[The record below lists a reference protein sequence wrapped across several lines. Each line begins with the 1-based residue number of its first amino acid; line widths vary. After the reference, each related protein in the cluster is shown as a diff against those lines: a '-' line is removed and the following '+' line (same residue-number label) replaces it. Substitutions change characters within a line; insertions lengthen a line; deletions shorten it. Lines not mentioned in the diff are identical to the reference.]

1 MNPGNLH
8 PRPSVIRPAMHDAPQ
23 LDLSLVIPLYNEA
36 ESLPELHAW
45 IRQALAGRTFEVI
58 YVDDGSKD
66 GSWAEIERLYAL
78 FPDEVVGIRFARNY
92 GKSAALQTGFA
103 RATGRTVVTLD
114 ADLQDSPDEIPNIER
129 RILEEG
135 FDVISGWKQKRHDPL
150 SKTLPTKLYN
160 WATRKVSGIPLH
172 DFNCGIKGYRLEV
185 VKAIEVQGEMHRYIP
200 ILAKNAGFT
209 RIGEQVVEHRARKF
223 GSSKF
228 GMERFL
234 NGFLDLLTIAFMSRF
249 ARKPMHLFGALGLA
263 MFFFSFVGVG
273 ALIVHKGL
281 SMLAGDPGRNIT
293 EISTFYISLT
303 GMVLG
308 ALFFATGFIA
318 EMISR
323 NDARRTDYLI
333 AESRGGRKLND
344 E

>member
-1 MNPGNLH
+1 MH
-8 PRPSVIRPAMHDAPQ
+8 PAEQPDISC
-23 LDLSLVIPLYNEA
+23 VIPLYNEA

-45 IRQALAGRTFEVI
+45 IDRVLAGRRFEVI

-66 GSWAEIERLYAL
+66 GSWETIEKLHADH
-78 FPDEVVGIRFARNY
+78 PQEVVGVRFARNY

-103 RATGRTVVTLD
+103 RARGRIVVTLD
-114 ADLQDSPDEIPNIER
+114 ADLQDSPDEIPRLEQ
-129 RILEEG
+129 RILDEG
-135 FDVISGWKQKRHDPL
+135 LDLISGWKQKRHDPL

-160 WATRKVSGIPLH
+160 WATRAVSGIHLH
-172 DFNCGIKGYRLEV
+172 DFNCGIKAYRLEV

-200 ILAKNAGFT
+200 ILAKNAGFS

-223 GSSKF
+223 GTSKF

-234 NGFLDLLTIAFMSRF
+234 NGFLDLLTISFMSRF

-263 MFFFSFVGVG
+263 MFFLSAVGVG
-273 ALIVHKGL
+273 ALVVNKGI
-281 SMLAGDPGRNIT
+281 SMAAGDPSRNIT

-308 ALFFATGFIA
+308 GLFFATGFLA
-318 EMISR
+318 EMVSR
-323 NDARRTDYLI
+323 TDVRRTAYLVS
-333 AESRGGRKLND
+333 ASLGSTEVSD

>member
-1 MNPGNLH
+1 MH
-8 PRPSVIRPAMHDAPQ
+8 VSDRP
-23 LDLSLVIPLYNEA
+23 DLSCVIPLFNEA

-45 IRQALAGRTFEVI
+45 IQRALAGRSFEVI
-58 YVDDGSKD
+58 YIDDGSKD
-66 GSWAEIERLYAL
+66 GSW
-78 FPDEVVGIRFARNY
+78 EVIQQLHTAHPSEVIGIRFARNY
-92 GKSAALQTGFA
+92 GKSAALQTGFT
-103 RATGRTVVTLD
+103 RATGRIVVTLD
-114 ADLQDSPDEIPNIER
+114 ADLQDSPDEILKLER
-129 RILEEG
+129 RILDEG
-135 FDVISGWKQKRHDPL
+135 YDLISGWKQKRHDPL

-160 WATRKVSGIPLH
+160 WATRQVSGIALH

-200 ILAKNAGFT
+200 ILAKNAGFS

-223 GSSKF
+223 GTSKF

-249 ARKPMHLFGALGLA
+249 ARKPMHLFGALGLV

-273 ALIVHKGL
+273 ALIAHKGL

-308 ALFFATGFIA
+308 ALFFATGFLA

-323 NDARRTDYLI
+323 TDARSTMYQVSESVGGSGI
-333 AESRGGRKLND
+333 SAE
-344 E
+344 

>member
-1 MNPGNLH
+1 
-8 PRPSVIRPAMHDAPQ
+8 MHDAPQ

>member
-1 MNPGNLH
+1 MH
-8 PRPSVIRPAMHDAPQ
+8 PAEQPDISC
-23 LDLSLVIPLYNEA
+23 VIPLYNEA

-45 IRQALAGRTFEVI
+45 IDRVLAGRRFEVI

-66 GSWAEIERLYAL
+66 GSWETIEKLHADH
-78 FPDEVVGIRFARNY
+78 PQEVVGVRFARNY

-103 RATGRTVVTLD
+103 RARGRIVVTLD
-114 ADLQDSPDEIPNIER
+114 ADLQDSPDEIPRLEQ
-129 RILEEG
+129 RILGEG
-135 FDVISGWKQKRHDPL
+135 LDLISGWKQKRHDPL

-160 WATRKVSGIPLH
+160 WATRAVSGIHLH
-172 DFNCGIKGYRLEV
+172 DFNCGIKAYRLEV

-200 ILAKNAGFT
+200 ILAKNAGFS

-223 GSSKF
+223 GTSKF

-234 NGFLDLLTIAFMSRF
+234 NGFLDLLTISFMSRF

-263 MFFFSFVGVG
+263 MFFLSAVGVG
-273 ALIVHKGL
+273 ALVVNKGI
-281 SMLAGDPGRNIT
+281 SMAAGDPGRNIT

-308 ALFFATGFIA
+308 GLFFATGFLA
-318 EMISR
+318 EMVSR
-323 NDARRTDYLI
+323 TDVRRTAYLVS
-333 AESRGGRKLND
+333 ASLGSTEVSD

>member
-1 MNPGNLH
+1 MHAPD
-8 PRPSVIRPAMHDAPQ
+8 RP
-23 LDLSLVIPLYNEA
+23 DLSCVIPLFNEA

-45 IRQALAGRTFEVI
+45 IRRALAGRSFEVV

-66 GSWAEIERLYAL
+66 GSWAEIERLHAAYGE
-78 FPDEVVGIRFARNY
+78 EVVGIRFARNY
-92 GKSAALQTGFA
+92 GKSAALQTGFT
-103 RATGRTVVTLD
+103 RAQGRIVVTLD
-114 ADLQDSPDEIPNIER
+114 ADLQDSPDEILNLER
-129 RILEEG
+129 RILAE
-135 FDVISGWKQKRHDPL
+135 DLDLISGWKQKRHDPL

-172 DFNCGIKGYRLEV
+172 DFNCGIKAYRSEV

-200 ILAKNAGFT
+200 ILAKNAGFS
-209 RIGEQVVEHRARKF
+209 RIGEQVVAHRARKF
-223 GSSKF
+223 GTSKF

-263 MFFFSFVGVG
+263 MFFLSFIGVG
-273 ALIVHKGL
+273 ALVLNKGL
-281 SMLAGDPGRNIT
+281 SMWAGDPGRNIT

-308 ALFFATGFIA
+308 GLFFATGFLA

-323 NDARRTDYLI
+323 TDARRTAYLVS
-333 AESRGGRKLND
+333 ETLGGITG

>member
-1 MNPGNLH
+1 
-8 PRPSVIRPAMHDAPQ
+8 MHDSERP
-23 LDLSLVIPLYNEA
+23 DLSCVIPLYNEA

-45 IRQALAGRTFEVI
+45 IRRALMGRTFEVI

-66 GSWAEIERLYAL
+66 HSWAEIERLHAAHGQ
-78 FPDEVVGIRFARNY
+78 EVVGIRFARNY

-103 RATGRTVVTLD
+103 RAQGRVVITLD
-114 ADLQDSPDEIPNIER
+114 ADLQDSPDEIPNLER
-129 RILEEG
+129 RIHEEAL
-135 FDVISGWKQKRHDPL
+135 DLISGWKQKRHDPL

-172 DFNCGIKGYRLEV
+172 DFNCGIKAYRNEV

-200 ILAKNAGFT
+200 ILAKNAGFS

-273 ALIVHKGL
+273 ALILHKGI
-281 SMLAGDPGRNIT
+281 SMWAGDPGRNIT

-303 GMVLG
+303 GMMLG
-308 ALFFATGFIA
+308 ALFFATGFLA

-323 NDARRTDYLI
+323 TDARRTAYLV
-333 AESRGGRKLND
+333 AETVGAGLNG